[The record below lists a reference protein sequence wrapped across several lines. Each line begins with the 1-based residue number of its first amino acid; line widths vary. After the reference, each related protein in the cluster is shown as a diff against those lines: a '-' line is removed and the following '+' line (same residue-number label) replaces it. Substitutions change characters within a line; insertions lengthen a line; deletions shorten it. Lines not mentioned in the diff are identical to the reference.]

1 MGYTGP
7 IVNPPD
13 SGNAAFWND
22 GYAPSLALG
31 IIGLI
36 TFIAVVNPQLWYFVK
51 VRGTRSVWVSFFIV
65 T

>member
-7 IVNPPD
+7 IVNPPG
-13 SGNAAFWND
+13 SGNAAFWNY

-36 TFIAVVNPQLWYFVK
+36 TFIAVASPQLWYFVK